1 MLNMKILDIYIGRI
15 IASTTFL
22 TLAVFVSLSGI
33 IKFVEEM
40 KSVGKGSYDLSHAAL
55 YVLYFIP
62 RDVEMFFPMA
72 ALIGGLIGIGMLA
85 SNSELVVMQASGLSR
100 LDIIKSVM
108 KSATVLIIISM
119 VVGEWLAPVG
129 EASSRQ
135 VKAQAISGGSLISS
149 SAGTWAKDGDY
160 FVHINEVEDTGSL
173 KGIQIYRFNE
183 QLKLASWLSAETAT
197 YQANAWHLNN
207 VTDTQIK
214 QEQIISEQV
223 KTKQW
228 TSSLTPDKLGVVTVK
243 PESLSVTD
251 LVEYLDY
258 LKENEQDSS
267 RYQLAFWRKVVQP
280 ITLAVMLLVALSFI
294 FGPLRSVS
302 MGARVMMG
310 VATGI
315 LFFITNQ
322 VLGSLSLV
330 YQLPAMFGALMP
342 SILFTGIALFFIR
355 KNNS

>member
-1 MLNMKILDIYIGRI
+1 MKILDLYIGKI

-40 KSVGKGSYDLSHAAL
+40 KDVAIGKGNYDISHAAL

-62 RDVEMFFPMA
+62 RDVELFFPMA

-108 KSATVLIIISM
+108 KSASILIVISM
-119 VVGEWLAPVG
+119 TVGEWIAPVG
-129 EASSRQ
+129 ESSARQ
-135 VKAQAISGGSLISS
+135 VKAQAISGGSLISAS
-149 SAGTWAKDGDY
+149 GGTWAKDGDF

-173 KGIQIYRFNE
+173 KGIQIYRFNTD
-183 QLKLASWLSAETAT
+183 LKLTSWLSAERAS
-197 YQANAWHLNN
+197 YQKDAWLLSD
-207 VTDTQIK
+207 VVDTHIK
-214 QEQIISEQV
+214 NGEIKSENLHV
-223 KTKQW
+223 KNWK
-228 TSSLTPDKLGVVTVK
+228 SSLTPDKLGVVTVK
-243 PESLSVTD
+243 PESLSVRD
-251 LVEYLDY
+251 LLEYLDY
-258 LKENEQDSS
+258 LKENDQDPS
-267 RYQLAFWRKVVQP
+267 RYQLAFWRKIVQP
-280 ITLAVMLLVALSFI
+280 ITVAVMILVALSFI

-302 MGARVMMG
+302 MGARIMMG

-330 YQLPAMFGALMP
+330 YQLPAIFGALMP
-342 SILFTGIALFFIR
+342 SVIFTSVALFFIKR
-355 KNNS
+355 KTQ

>member
-1 MLNMKILDIYIGRI
+1 MKILDLYIGRI

-40 KSVGKGSYDLSHAAL
+40 KAVGRGSYDLSHAAL

-108 KSATVLIIISM
+108 KSASVLIIISM
-119 VVGEWLAPVG
+119 LVGEWVAPVG
-129 EASSRQ
+129 ESSARQ
-135 VKAQAISGGSLISS
+135 VKAQAISGGSLISAS
-149 SAGTWAKDGDY
+149 GGTWAKDGDL

-173 KGIQIYRFNE
+173 KGVQIYRFNDA
-183 QLKLASWLSAETAT
+183 LKLTSWLSAEKAT
-197 YQANAWHLNN
+197 YQKDAWLLSEVVETHISNGEIKSENL
-207 VTDTQIK
+207 QIK
-214 QEQIISEQV
+214 SWQ
-223 KTKQW
+223 
-228 TSSLTPDKLGVVTVK
+228 SSLTPDKLGVVTVK
-243 PESLSVTD
+243 PESLSVRD
-251 LVEYLDY
+251 LLEYLDY
-258 LKENEQDSS
+258 LKENDQDPS

-280 ITLAVMLLVALSFI
+280 ITVAVMILVALSFI

-302 MGARVMMG
+302 MGARIMMG

-330 YQLPAMFGALMP
+330 YQLPAIFGALMP
-342 SILFTGIALFFIR
+342 SVIFTSVALFFIKR
-355 KNNS
+355 KTQ